1 MTEDVQSCNEVG
13 GTGKM
18 DHDNAPVID
27 VKGLSTCLSLSC
39 VVGH

>member
-1 MTEDVQSCNEVG
+1 MKEDVQSCNEVG
-13 GTGKM
+13 GASEM

-27 VKGLSTCLSLSC
+27 VEGLSTYLSLSC